1 MLRKSILV
9 LMTVVGLAAIG
20 SLFVR
25 NVHLSRQELK
35 SCFSDVQGLKEG
47 ATVRI
52 AGVDVGTVR
61 SVRANPQNRNCPAEV
76 EMAIAT
82 SYNLRVPKDAIVA
95 IQTEGILGQGYLDI
109 DVSQASGLPIENY
122 GYLKSK
128 PTNPPPSVDSL
139 LKALDLTTALVEASK
154 ATEKSTKNNTASPC
168 KPPKP

>member
-1 MLRKSILV
+1 
-9 LMTVVGLAAIG
+9 
-20 SLFVR
+20 
-25 NVHLSRQELK
+25 
-35 SCFSDVQGLKEG
+35 
-47 ATVRI
+47 
-52 AGVDVGTVR
+52 
-61 SVRANPQNRNCPAEV
+61 
-76 EMAIAT
+76 MAIAT